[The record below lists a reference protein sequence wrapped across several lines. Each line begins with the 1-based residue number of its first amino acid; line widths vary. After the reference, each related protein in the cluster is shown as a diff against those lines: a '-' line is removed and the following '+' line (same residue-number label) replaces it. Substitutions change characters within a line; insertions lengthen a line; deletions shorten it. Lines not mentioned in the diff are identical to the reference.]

1 VTAPNLSDAERLAD
15 LRCRVAGYLEL
26 LGADELAA
34 LELVAQGLAR
44 GHGVY
49 GELQLETDTRD
60 MRREA
65 MEELR
70 DSMTY
75 TAAALLRLQ
84 RGRTP

>member
-1 VTAPNLSDAERLAD
+1 MTAPDLTAAERLAD

-26 LGADELAA
+26 LGLDELAA

-44 GHGVY
+44 GREVY
-49 GELQLETDTRD
+49 GELKLEADTRD

-84 RGRTP
+84 RGR